1 MRINDLLDINW
12 DELPISD
19 LVRANDLMGMYFEVN
34 NGKITRVFIDRR
46 SLNNDSVYKWWDIG
60 STGL

>member
-34 NGKITRVFIDRR
+34 NGKITRVFIDEEE
-46 SLNNDSVYKWWDIG
+46 LE
-60 STGL
+60 